1 MYTVQFK
8 ATTRSFQFQFTRNLS
23 ENPIRFLGLDRFIK
37 VIEKPVNIIL
47 CFKSS
52 ILQNIFHFLD
62 RSSTTSSLAGI
73 LNTVSFIKHRIKYPD
88 LFKTIHNDFDFEQ
101 SNENERQQSS
111 GVHKPIY
118 LKFFHQNT
126 GEIIWL
132 PTTSYST
139 NLWNLLN

>member
-23 ENPIRFLGLDRFIK
+23 KNPIRFLGLDRFIK

-52 ILQNIFHFLD
+52 ILQNIFHSLD

-73 LNTVSFIKHRIKYPD
+73 LKTVSFIKHRIKYPD

-101 SNENERQQSS
+101 PNENERQQSS
-111 GVHKPIY
+111 DVHKPIY

-126 GEIIWL
+126 GEIIK
-132 PTTSYST
+132 YST